1 MQMGRNLGMCIFD
14 DSLLD
19 LVRKGTISKETAR
32 RYCEESQTFWRR
44 QTWHAS
50 MNCFVI

>member
-1 MQMGRNLGMCIFD
+1 MQMGRNLGMCVFD

-32 RYCEESQTFWRR
+32 RYCEDPKLF
-44 QTWHAS
+44 A
-50 MNCFVI
+50 